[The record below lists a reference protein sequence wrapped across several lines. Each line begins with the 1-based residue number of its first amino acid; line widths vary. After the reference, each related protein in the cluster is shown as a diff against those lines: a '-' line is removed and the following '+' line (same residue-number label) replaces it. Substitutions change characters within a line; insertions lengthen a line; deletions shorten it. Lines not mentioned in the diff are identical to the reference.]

1 MDFLDTNIVV
11 CANDTRDKRKQKRC
25 IEIIEQA
32 LTTGDAAVSTQVLF
46 EYASVALTK
55 LGQSATVVRRQI
67 ELLSTLPVVPQSAA
81 LAIRATEI
89 KELYGLSF
97 WDAAIVAAAAAAECS
112 QILSEDMNAGQTYC
126 GVRLVNPFKTGPES
140 HVRLHS

>member
-11 CANDTRDKRKQKRC
+11 YANDTRDKRKQKRC
-25 IEIIEQA
+25 VEIIERA
-32 LTTGDAAVSTQVLF
+32 LTTGDATISTQVLF

-55 LGQSATVVRRQI
+55 LGQSAAVVRRQI
-67 ELLSTLPVVPQSAA
+67 ELLSMLPVIPQSAA

-97 WDAAIVAAAAAAECS
+97 WDAAIIAAAAEGGCS
-112 QILSEDMNAGQTYC
+112 QILSEDMNAGQIYC
-126 GVRLVNPFKTGPES
+126 GVRLVNPFR
-140 HVRLHS
+140 VV